1 MATLESLPY
10 WIKTLD
16 PVESLM
22 SPALSA
28 IVESGLSYKG
38 VYWRQGPF
46 HKIRKDYTKS
56 TIIKKSRDGHLFY
69 TGLIPRVV
77 DIAKKKGVVT
87 DYITDPNMFD
97 CPIVADFHLPDGL
110 KHRSFGV
117 DLLLN
122 AVKAKRGVLK
132 APTGTGKTFIGLS
145 LIYSIKNLEG
155 GVLWLVHT
163 KDLLSQTAKEA
174 EVFFGKQNIGKIGDG
189 LCQDDKFLTIAT
201 RQSFID
207 LAGKL
212 GTAYDMVIVDE
223 VHHISTF
230 SGDYAKILSQIM
242 APIRIGLTATLRTD
256 QEGLLAMEAF
266 IGPVIGE
273 YTINEGREDGY
284 MANPKII
291 ITKLTKKRLTK
302 TTENDKTEDC
312 RTYSD
317 VYEYGVVRNLERN
330 VIISNLISE
339 YEKIGKTCLVVVNK
353 IAHGQLLQN
362 ICRNKKVE
370 AEFVCGSTDT
380 ESRDLA
386 KKYLNEKNLKCVI
399 CTAVWKEGVNIPE
412 LDVVINAAGGK
423 SELNTLQAVGR
434 GLRRTKTKEELIIH
448 DFFDPSHHYL
458 VDHFGYRISLYMEN
472 KWM

>member
-1 MATLESLPY
+1 MATIESLKY

-22 SPALSA
+22 SPDLSE
-28 IVESGLSYKG
+28 IVAPALSYKS
-38 VYWRQGPF
+38 VYWRPGPF
-46 HKIRKDYTKS
+46 HKIRKEYTKS
-56 TIIKKSRDGHLFY
+56 TIISKKRDGHLFY
-69 TGLIPRVV
+69 TGLIPRIVK
-77 DIAKKKGVVT
+77 IAADKGIPFYSGENPL
-87 DYITDPNMFD
+87 DY
-97 CPIVADFHLPDGL
+97 PIVADFHLPEGMS
-110 KHRSFGV
+110 HRSFGV
-117 DLLLN
+117 DLLHK
-122 AVKAKRGVLK
+122 AVKTKRGVLK

-174 EVFFGKQNIGKIGDG
+174 EAFFGKQNIGKIGDG
-189 LCQDDKFLTIAT
+189 CYEDNKFLTIAT

-207 LAGKL
+207 HVRKL
-212 GTAYDMVIVDE
+212 GTAYDMIVVDE

-230 SGDYAKILSQIM
+230 EGEYARILSQIM

-256 QEGLLAMEAF
+256 QEGLLAMESF

-291 ITKLTKKRLTK
+291 ITKLTKRKLTK
-302 TTENDKTEDC
+302 TTESGRVEDC
-312 RTYSD
+312 RTYAD
-317 VYEYGVVRNLERN
+317 VYDYGVVRNLERN
-330 VIISNLISE
+330 IIITNLISE
-339 YEKIGKTCLVVVNK
+339 YEKIGKSCLVVVNK

-362 ICRNKKVE
+362 ICRNKKVD

-412 LDVVINAAGGK
+412 LDVVINGGGGK
-423 SELNTLQAVGR
+423 TELGTLQTIGR